1 MIKQVYDLMKRV
13 SREHRLI
20 QSFKYEMLS
29 KSAGVGEDQYPLVFL
44 EMPMYFGN
52 VGVQD
57 GVVPCSFNFDIVL
70 NPQSLENYEVEQ
82 LTDVSCQE
90 IASQVAQQFIAHI
103 RNLYREGETTVNVQ
117 NYSIMTLQRWY
128 DDNSYGV
135 RVTVN
140 ATVIN
145 EIGFCSDD
153 DYFDPEK
160 EFNKETLLQP
170 IDTDD
175 ASGCQELS
183 YKLPN
188 FTL

>member
-20 QSFKYEMLS
+20 QCFKYDMLS
-29 KSAGVGEDQYPLVFL
+29 KSAGVGEDLYPLVFL
-44 EMPMYFGN
+44 EMPIYFN
-52 VGVQD
+52 SVGVQD
-57 GVVPCSFNFDIVL
+57 GTVPTTFNFDIVL
-70 NPQSLENYEVEQ
+70 NPQALENYDVPQ
-82 LTDVSCQE
+82 LKDVSCQE
-90 IASQVAQQFIAHI
+90 IASQVAQQMIAHI
-103 RNLYREGETTVNVQ
+103 RNLYKEGETDVNVQ
-117 NYSIMTLQRWY
+117 SYSIMTLQRWY

-135 RVTVN
+135 RVTVYGS
-140 ATVIN
+140 IKN

-153 DYFDPEK
+153 DYFDPSK
-160 EFNKETLLQP
+160 EFSKDTLLQP

-188 FTL
+188 ITL